1 MKLFR
6 LFGKSIKD
14 SFKSVFRNFSLSL
27 ASISCIT
34 ITLIIVAIS
43 GIMTFNVNNFAD
55 MIKKD
60 VTIVVF
66 IEKDTTSEEVE
77 EVKKKIEV
85 IPNVDTSTL
94 EFISKGETKNNMAS
108 SYSELA
114 AVMATWD
121 ESDNPLYDSFKLK
134 VNDINKISETAS
146 TIEKIVHVYSVNYGA
161 SMIDKLITAFKMIQ
175 EASIYVVVAL
185 VIVTVFLINNT
196 IKLTIDNRK
205 EEINIMR
212 VVGASNFT
220 IRNPFVVE
228 GMLLGIIGSIIP
240 IVICTYG
247 YMSFYNY
254 FGGRLFNSSLVTL
267 IKPEPFIY
275 QVSAIV
281 LLLGIVVGMIGSY
294 RAVRK
299 YLKV

>member
-34 ITLIIVAIS
+34 ITLVIVAIS

-55 MIKKD
+55 LIKKD

-66 IEKDTTSEEVE
+66 VNKDATEE
-77 EVKKKIEV
+77 EVKELEKKIEA
-85 IPNVDTSTL
+85 IPNVDTSTI
-94 EFISKGETKNNMAS
+94 EYISKKDTKEKMSS
-108 SYSELA
+108 SYSELGA
-114 AVMATWD
+114 IMNTWD
-121 ESDNPLYDSFKLK
+121 DGDNPLYDSFKLK
-134 VNDINKISETAS
+134 VHDINKISDTAS
-146 TIEKIVHVYSVNYGA
+146 TIERIVNVYSVNYGA

-175 EASIYVVVAL
+175 EASIYVVIAL

-228 GMLLGIIGSIIP
+228 GMILGILGSIIP
-240 IVICTYG
+240 IIICIYG
-247 YMSFYNY
+247 YFSFYNY
-254 FGGRLFNSSLVTL
+254 FDGKLFNSSLVTL
-267 IKPEPFIY
+267 IKPEPFVY

-299 YLKV
+299 YLKI

>member
-27 ASISCIT
+27 ASVSCIT

-66 IEKDTTSEEVE
+66 VEKNATKEEVE
-77 EVKKKIEV
+77 EIQKKLENL
-85 IPNVDTSTL
+85 PNVDVSTL
-94 EFISKGETKNNMAS
+94 ELITKNETKENMAT

-114 AVMATWD
+114 AIMNTWD
-121 ESDNPLYDSFKLK
+121 DGDNPLYDSFKLK
-134 VNDINKISETAS
+134 VHDINKISETAS
-146 TIEKIVHVYSVNYGA
+146 SIEKIVNVYSVNYGA

-175 EASIYVVVAL
+175 EASIYVVIAL
-185 VIVTVFLINNT
+185 VVVTVFLINNT
-196 IKLTIDNRK
+196 IKLTIENRK

-228 GMLLGIIGSIIP
+228 GMILGILGSIIP
-240 IVICTYG
+240 IAICIFG
-247 YMSFYNY
+247 YFKFYNY
-254 FGGRLFNSSLVTL
+254 FGGKLLNSSLVTL

-275 QVSAIV
+275 QVSVVI
-281 LLLGIVVGMIGSY
+281 LLLGIIVGMIGSY

-299 YLKV
+299 YLKI